1 MKKYFDNKIKCLPQ
15 IREFAKKKISIKA
28 WNWLENG
35 SEWGNTSQIN
45 KNEFKKIKIIPR
57 IFSYNSI
64 TYASKDFLNSN
75 LSIPLII
82 APMGHLTQFHKDG
95 EAELALGAEK
105 SSTFITISS
114 LTRLNLNEIR
124 KKSKSAKVLYQLYFY
139 NSKNWIESEIKKAL
153 KIGVKGFVF
162 TVDSPVA
169 SKKYQTVIDNY
180 DARKF
185 GRRSNYSN
193 INKKIILPDWDDIKW
208 LKKVIKNKP
217 LFIKGIMDPNDA
229 KKSIRYGADGIWVSN
244 HGGRVFESN
253 VSSLEMLPVIRK
265 KIGKKKLIIFDGGVR
280 TGSDILR
287 ANILGANIVAIGR
300 PAIYGLVANG
310 SDGVKKTF
318 ELFEEEYF
326 LSKKLSGY

>member
-1 MKKYFDNKIKCLPQ
+1 MKKYFNKNIKCLPQ
-15 IREFAKKKISIKA
+15 IKEFAKKKISLKT

-45 KNEFKKIKIIPR
+45 KNAFKKIKIVPR
-57 IFSYNSI
+57 IFEYNSN
-64 TYASKDFLNSN
+64 TFAVKKFLNLK
-75 LSIPLII
+75 LSLPLII

-114 LTRLNLNEIR
+114 LTRINLNEIR
-124 KKSKSAKVLYQLYFY
+124 KKAKNAKILYQLYFY
-139 NSKNWIESEIKKAL
+139 NSKKWIENEIKQANS
-153 KIGVKGFVF
+153 IGVKGFVF

-169 SKKYQTVIDNY
+169 SKKYQTLMDNY

-193 INKKIILPDWDDIKW
+193 INKKIILPKWEDIRW
-208 LKKVIKNKP
+208 LKKIIKNKP
-217 LFIKGIMDPNDA
+217 LIVKGIMNPNDA
-229 KKSIRYGADGIWVSN
+229 KKAIRNGADGIWVSN

-253 VSSLEMLPVIRK
+253 ISSLEMLPLIRK

-300 PAIYGLVANG
+300 PAIYGLIVNG
-310 SDGVKKTF
+310 SEGVKKTI
-318 ELFEEEYF
+318 ELFEDEYF
-326 LSKKLSGY
+326 ISKKLSGH

>member
-1 MKKYFDNKIKCLPQ
+1 MKKYFNDKIKCLPQ
-15 IREFAKKKISIKA
+15 IKEFAKKRISIKT

-35 SEWGNTSQIN
+35 SEWGNTAQIN
-45 KNEFKKIKIIPR
+45 KNDFKKIKIIPR
-57 IFSYNSI
+57 IFRYSSK
-64 TYASKDFLNSN
+64 TYASRNFLNST
-75 LSIPLII
+75 LSVPLII

-95 EAELALGAEK
+95 EAELALGAER

-124 KKSKSAKVLYQLYFY
+124 KKSKSAKILYQLYFY

-300 PAIYGLVANG
+300 PAIYGLIANG

-318 ELFEEEYF
+318 ELFKEEYF

>member
-1 MKKYFDNKIKCLPQ
+1 MKKYFNNKIKCLPQ
-15 IREFAKKKISIKA
+15 IKEFAKKRIPSKT

-35 SEWGNTSQIN
+35 SEWGNTAQVN
-45 KNEFKKIKIIPR
+45 KSAFKKIKIVPR
-57 IFSYNSI
+57 IFKYNSK
-64 TYASKDFLNSN
+64 TYASKSFINIA
-75 LSIPLII
+75 LSFPLIV

-105 SSTFITISS
+105 SSTFITISA

-124 KKSKSAKVLYQLYFY
+124 KKAKDSKILYQLYFY
-139 NSKNWIESEIKKAL
+139 NSKNWIENEIKKANE
-153 KIGVKGFVF
+153 IGVKGFVF

-169 SKKYQTVIDNY
+169 SKKYQTLMDNY

-193 INKKIILPDWDDIKW
+193 INKKIILPKWDDIKW
-208 LKKVIKNKP
+208 LKKIIKNKP
-217 LFIKGIMDPNDA
+217 LIIKGIMDPNDA

-253 VSSLEMLPVIRK
+253 VSSLEMLPLVRK

-300 PAIYGLVANG
+300 PAIYGLIANG

-318 ELFEEEYF
+318 ELFKEEYF
-326 LSKKLSGY
+326 LSKKLSGC

>member
-1 MKKYFDNKIKCLPQ
+1 MQ
-15 IREFAKKKISIKA
+15 KKKISLKT

-45 KNEFKKIKIIPR
+45 KNAFKKIKIVPR
-57 IFSYNSI
+57 IFEYNSN
-64 TYASKDFLNSN
+64 TFAVKKFLNLK
-75 LSIPLII
+75 LSLPLII

-114 LTRLNLNEIR
+114 LTRINLNEIR
-124 KKSKSAKVLYQLYFY
+124 KKAKNAKILYQLYFY
-139 NSKNWIESEIKKAL
+139 NSKKWIENEIKQANS
-153 KIGVKGFVF
+153 IGVKGFVF

-169 SKKYQTVIDNY
+169 SKKYQTLMDNY

-193 INKKIILPDWDDIKW
+193 INKKIILPKWEDIRW
-208 LKKVIKNKP
+208 LKKIIKNKP
-217 LFIKGIMDPNDA
+217 LIVKGIMNPNDA
-229 KKSIRYGADGIWVSN
+229 KKAIRNGADGIWVSN

-253 VSSLEMLPVIRK
+253 ISSLEMLPLIRK

-300 PAIYGLVANG
+300 PAIYGLIVNG
-310 SDGVKKTF
+310 SEGVKKTI
-318 ELFEEEYF
+318 ELFEDEYF
-326 LSKKLSGY
+326 ISKKLSGH

>member
-1 MKKYFDNKIKCLPQ
+1 MKKYFNNKIKCLPQ
-15 IREFAKKKISIKA
+15 IKEFAKKKISSKA

-35 SEWGNTSQIN
+35 SEWGNTVQVN
-45 KNEFKKIKIIPR
+45 KNIYKKIKIVPR
-57 IFSYNSI
+57 IFKYNSKNFAVKNFI
-64 TYASKDFLNSN
+64 NST
-75 LSIPLII
+75 LPFPLII

-105 SSTFITISS
+105 SSTFITISA

-124 KKSKSAKVLYQLYFY
+124 KKAKNSKILYQLYFY
-139 NSKNWIESEIKKAL
+139 NSKNWIEDEIKKAN

-169 SKKYQTVIDNY
+169 SKKYQTLTDNY

-193 INKKIILPDWDDIKW
+193 INKKIILPKWDDIKW
-208 LKKVIKNKP
+208 LKKIVKNKP
-217 LFIKGIMDPNDA
+217 LIIKGIMDPNDA

-253 VSSLEMLPVIRK
+253 VSSLEMLPLIRK
-265 KIGKKKLIIFDGGVR
+265 KIGKNKLIIFDGGVR
-280 TGSDILR
+280 TGSDILK

-300 PAIYGLVANG
+300 PAIYGLIANG

-318 ELFEEEYF
+318 KFFQEEYF
-326 LSKKLSGY
+326 ISKKLSGH